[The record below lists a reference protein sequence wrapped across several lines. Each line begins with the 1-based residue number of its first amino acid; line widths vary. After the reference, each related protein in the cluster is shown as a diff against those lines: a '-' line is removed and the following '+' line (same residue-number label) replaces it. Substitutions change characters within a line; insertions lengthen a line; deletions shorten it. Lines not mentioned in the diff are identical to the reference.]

1 MGEHAG
7 SREGGKPNL
16 AADYSSQRRLT
27 PIFSDLREGER
38 GCTVIGV
45 LLAYVPVWTL
55 YGVLSKGS
63 HVLHFDMAEMV
74 AWSRELALGY
84 PKHPPFGAWIAAA
97 WFAIFPV
104 TDWAFYLLAMTVAGL
119 ALWLS
124 WQLVGDFFDGGE
136 GIGPLAL

>member
-1 MGEHAG
+1 MGQHAG
-7 SREGGKPNL
+7 SREGMKPNL
-16 AADYSSQRRLT
+16 AADHSSQGSLT
-27 PIFSDLREGER
+27 RMFAAVREGER
-38 GCTVIGV
+38 ELAVIGV
-45 LLAYVPVWTL
+45 LLAYVAVWTL
-55 YGVLSKGS
+55 YGVLSRGS
-63 HVLHFDMAEMV
+63 QDVHFDMAEMV

-124 WQLVGDFFDGGE
+124 WALFRGFFRRGDR
-136 GIGPLAL
+136 L